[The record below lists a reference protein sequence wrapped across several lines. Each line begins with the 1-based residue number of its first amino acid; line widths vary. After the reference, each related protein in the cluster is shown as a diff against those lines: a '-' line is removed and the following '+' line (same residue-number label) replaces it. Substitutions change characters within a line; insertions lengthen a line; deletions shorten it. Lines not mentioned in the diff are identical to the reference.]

1 MRFVSPRR
9 YNYCCNKSNSIKI
22 NNCQRPFSS
31 RWFPVPLR
39 LLLCWRFVVISTTSC
54 YNSNTALSAFTTTT
68 TTATSSIRKR
78 TTLLATAPKLSFP
91 PHFYSSTVL
100 SIPRIASR
108 STVTMAGTS
117 TAQSEKDN
125 NEKDEISNKAEEDQV
140 KAVKKRS
147 SKVKGST
154 TKKAASPKTKK
165 RKTKTKGSSSA
176 AGDTSEEL
184 TSSGSEN
191 GDSDC
196 NESTSSSPTKKK
208 RKKTSAGGAV
218 KAKAKKTKTTAKK
231 KETQRI
237 TEIDPLP
244 KLWNDEMAKANGSYT
259 FKIASW
265 NVAGLRAVVRK
276 TPDALSELVRKYD
289 LDMLC
294 LQEHKLQDIHLDDP
308 KLKLKGLLHDEGYDE
323 YYTFSTA
330 KKGYSGTAVF
340 IRRRTPDGKTSKKQQ
355 KQLTSF
361 FAPAKKEQQKEE
373 GYKNSK
379 TSSINSD
386 SGKSSTINPEMLVPV
401 NVSYELGKPIDNEGR
416 TVIIDM
422 PFATLVNVYVPN
434 SGQKLERLDYR
445 TKEWDK
451 FFLEFIKTKQKERN
465 LPVIWLGDL
474 NIAHRSLD
482 IWNDGA
488 SHLDKQAGVTPQERA
503 SFTEQLESG
512 GFVDAFRRLH
522 PDAKGNYSYWSQRA
536 GNRAPN
542 KGLRLDYFVCSK
554 DMFDEN
560 ANVVVR
566 DSYMA
571 MEQVGSDHGPVI
583 LELEIKP

>member
-1 MRFVSPRR
+1 
-9 YNYCCNKSNSIKI
+9 
-22 NNCQRPFSS
+22 
-31 RWFPVPLR
+31 
-39 LLLCWRFVVISTTSC
+39 
-54 YNSNTALSAFTTTT
+54 
-68 TTATSSIRKR
+68 
-78 TTLLATAPKLSFP
+78 
-91 PHFYSSTVL
+91 
-100 SIPRIASR
+100 
-108 STVTMAGTS
+108 MAGTS

-140 KAVKKRS
+140 KAVKKCS

-154 TKKAASPKTKK
+154 TTKTTTKAATRKTKK

-422 PFATLVNVYVPN
+422 PFATLVNV
-434 SGQKLERLDYR
+434 
-445 TKEWDK
+445 
-451 FFLEFIKTKQKERN
+451 
-465 LPVIWLGDL
+465 
-474 NIAHRSLD
+474 
-482 IWNDGA
+482 
-488 SHLDKQAGVTPQERA
+488 
-503 SFTEQLESG
+503 
-512 GFVDAFRRLH
+512 
-522 PDAKGNYSYWSQRA
+522 
-536 GNRAPN
+536 
-542 KGLRLDYFVCSK
+542 
-554 DMFDEN
+554 
-560 ANVVVR
+560 
-566 DSYMA
+566 
-571 MEQVGSDHGPVI
+571 
-583 LELEIKP
+583 